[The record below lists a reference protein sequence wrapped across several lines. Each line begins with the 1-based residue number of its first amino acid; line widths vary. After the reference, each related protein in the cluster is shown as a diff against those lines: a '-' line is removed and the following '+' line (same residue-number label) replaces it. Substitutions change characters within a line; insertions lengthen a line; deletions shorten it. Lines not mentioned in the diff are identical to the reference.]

1 MKRPKR
7 IRPLERPLDRPVK
20 LKENPPMLQPEGR
33 EARHE
38 AVSLERDWS
47 EQSFDEFYER
57 DYAKL
62 VAAVG
67 FVTGDLDVA
76 RDAVDEA
83 CARAWECLRRG
94 ADIDVLAAWVRT
106 VAMNYARGRF
116 RRVAIDRKARARLA
130 VVDDAGQAESIDARL
145 DVHRAL
151 ATLPRR
157 QREVCVCFYFLDCSV
172 AETAA
177 TLGTSEGNV
186 KSSLHRARQA
196 LAEMLGTTNE
206 AVTTR

>member
-1 MKRPKR
+1 MPK
-7 IRPLERPLDRPVK
+7 
-20 LKENPPMLQPEGR
+20 LQPEGR
-33 EARHE
+33 GARHE
-38 AVSLERDWS
+38 VMDGRDWS

-57 DYAKL
+57 DYARL
-62 VAAVG
+62 VAGVG
-67 FVTGDLDVA
+67 FVTGDLDLA

-83 CARAWECLRRG
+83 CARAWERLRRG
-94 ADIDVLAAWVRT
+94 ADIDALGAWVRT

-116 RRVAIDRKARARLA
+116 RRAAIDRRARQRLG
-130 VVDDAGQAESIDARL
+130 VREQDDGAAADTRL

-196 LAEMLGTTNE
+196 LAQLIGKTDEV
-206 AVTTR
+206 VTPR